1 MSNKPGL
8 KKKSVAKKTL
18 QQEALLLHAKNKGKI
33 EVVSKLSVKNKRDL
47 SLVYTPGVGAVSMA
61 IAHDKKK
68 RDVYTIR
75 KNTVAVISDG
85 SAVLGLGNI
94 GPDAAMPVMEGKAVL
109 FKNLANI
116 DAFPIVLASQNPDDI
131 IATVTNLA
139 PTFGGIN
146 LEDIAAPQCFV
157 IEKAL
162 QKALFI
168 PVMHDDQHGTAM
180 VVLAGLY
187 NALTVVGKK
196 IGKVRI
202 VISGAGAAGQAI
214 AHLIHLAGAKDILL
228 ADSQGIISQKRK
240 ELTASKKDLLTFT
253 NLTHFQ
259 GSLKEALLGA
269 DVFIGVSQP
278 NLITREDVR
287 KMAPKAIVF
296 ALANPVPEITP
307 DEAKAGGAYVVA
319 TGRSD
324 YPNQINNAL
333 GFPGIFRGALDNN
346 VTAITDAMLVRAARN
361 LAGIV
366 KKPTA
371 NNIVPGVFD
380 KLVVGAVAKAIR
392 K

>member
-1 MSNKPGL
+1 MPNRTDS
-8 KKKSVAKKTL
+8 KKKNVTKSL
-18 QQEALLLHAKNKGKI
+18 QEEALALHAQKKGKI
-33 EVVSKLSVKNKRDL
+33 EVVSKLSVKNKKDL
-47 SLVYTPGVGAVSMA
+47 SLVYTPGVGVVSMA
-61 IAHDKKK
+61 IYKDKKK
-68 RDVYTIR
+68 RDLYTIR

-116 DAFPIVLASQNPDDI
+116 DAFPIVLATQDPDEI
-131 IATVTNLA
+131 IATVKNLA

-146 LEDIAAPQCFV
+146 LEDIAAPQCFA

-162 QKALFI
+162 QKILNI

-187 NALTVVGKK
+187 NALKVTGKK
-196 IGKVRI
+196 MSQVRI

-214 AHLIHLAGAKDILL
+214 AHLLYLAGAKHILV
-228 ADSQGIISQKRK
+228 ADSQGIISRKRK
-240 ELTASKKDLLTFT
+240 DLTVSKKALLVYT
-253 NLTHFQ
+253 NQEHFS
-259 GSLKEALLGA
+259 GSIKEAMVGA

-278 NLITREDVR
+278 GVIDASDVANMNT
-287 KMAPKAIVF
+287 KSMVF

-307 DEAKAGGAYVVA
+307 DEALAGGAYVVA

-346 VTAITDAMLVRAARN
+346 VTAITDAMLVKAAKN
-361 LAGIV
+361 LAGVV
-366 KKPTA
+366 KKPTRE
-371 NNIVPGVFD
+371 NIVPGVFD
-380 KLVVGAVAKAIR
+380 KHVVPAVAKAIR
-392 K
+392 S

>member
-1 MSNKPGL
+1 MS
-8 KKKSVAKKTL
+8 L
-18 QQEALLLHAKNKGKI
+18 QEEALLLHAKMRGKI
-33 EVVSKLSVKNKRDL
+33 EVVSKLSVKNRKDL

-61 IAHDKKK
+61 IARDKKK
-68 RDVYTIR
+68 RDTYTIR

-85 SAVLGLGNI
+85 SSVLGLGNI

-116 DAFPIVLASQNPDDI
+116 DAFPIVLASQDPADI
-131 IATVTNLA
+131 IATVINLA

-146 LEDIAAPQCFV
+146 LEDIAAPQCFA

-162 QKALFI
+162 QKVLDI

-180 VVLAGLY
+180 VVLAGFY
-187 NALTVVGKK
+187 NALTVAGKK
-196 IGKVRI
+196 IAKVRI
-202 VISGAGAAGQAI
+202 VISGAGAAGQAV
-214 AHLIHLAGAKDILL
+214 AHLIHLAGAKNILL
-228 ADSQGIISQKRK
+228 VDSQGVISRKRK
-240 ELTASKKDLLTFT
+240 DLTVSKKALLKFT
-253 NLTHFQ
+253 NLEHFE
-259 GSLKEALLGA
+259 GNLKEALVGA

-278 NLITREDVR
+278 GLIDRHDVR

-307 DEAKAGGAYVVA
+307 DEAKAGGAYVIA

-346 VTAITDAMLVRAARN
+346 VTAITDAMLVRAAKN
-361 LAGIV
+361 LAGV
-366 KKPTA
+366 VQKPATS
-371 NNIVPGVFD
+371 NIVPGVFD
-380 KLVVGAVAKAIR
+380 KLVVPAVAKAIR

>member
-1 MSNKPGL
+1 MPNKFAL
-8 KKKSVAKKTL
+8 KKKSAGMSL
-18 QQEALLLHAKNKGKI
+18 QEEALLLHAKMQGKI
-33 EVVSKLSVKNKRDL
+33 EVVSKLSVKNKKDL
-47 SLVYTPGVGAVSMA
+47 SLVYTPGVGAVSLS
-61 IAHDKKK
+61 IAKDKKK
-68 RDVYTIR
+68 RDLYTIR

-116 DAFPIVLASQNPDDI
+116 DAFPIVLASQDPADI
-131 IATVTNLA
+131 IATVKNLA

-146 LEDIAAPQCFV
+146 LEDIAAPQCFA

-162 QKALFI
+162 QKVLDI

-187 NALTVVGKK
+187 NALTVAGKK
-196 IGKVRI
+196 IDKVRI
-202 VISGAGAAGQAI
+202 VISGAGAAGQAV
-214 AHLIHLAGAKDILL
+214 AHLIYLAGAKNILL
-228 ADSQGIISQKRK
+228 VDSQGVISRKRK
-240 ELTASKKDLLTFT
+240 DLTVSKKALLKFT
-253 NLTHFQ
+253 NLNDFQ
-259 GSLKEALLGA
+259 GSLKEALIGA

-346 VTAITDAMLVRAARN
+346 VTAITDAMLVRAAKN
-361 LAGIV
+361 LSAIV

>member
-1 MSNKPGL
+1 MTNKLSL
-8 KKKSVAKKTL
+8 KKKNPKSL
-18 QQEALLLHAKNKGKI
+18 QEEALLLHAEKRGKI
-33 EVVSKLSVKNKRDL
+33 EVISKLSVKNKRDL
-47 SLVYTPGVGAVSMA
+47 SLVYTPGVGAVSLA
-61 IAHDKKK
+61 IAKDKKK
-68 RDVYTIR
+68 RDLYTIR

-116 DAFPIVLASQNPDDI
+116 DAFPIVLASQDPDEI
-131 IATVTNLA
+131 IATVKNLA

-146 LEDIAAPQCFV
+146 LEDIAAPQCFA

-162 QKALFI
+162 QKALTI

-187 NALTVVGKK
+187 NALKVTGKNLA
-196 IGKVRI
+196 KVRI
-202 VISGAGAAGQAI
+202 VMSGAGAAGQAI
-214 AHLIHLAGAKDILL
+214 AHLLFLAGARNILL
-228 ADSQGIISQKRK
+228 ADSQGVIGHARK
-240 ELTASKKDLLTFT
+240 DLTVSKKALLKFT
-253 NLTHFQ
+253 NLSHFK
-259 GSLKEALLGA
+259 GSLREALVGA

-278 NLITREDVR
+278 GLITSEDVR

-307 DEAKAGGAYVVA
+307 DQALAGGALVVA

-346 VTAITDAMLVRAARN
+346 VTEITDVMLVRAAKN
-361 LAGIV
+361 LAGVV

-371 NNIVPGVFD
+371 SNIVPGVFD
-380 KLVVGAVAKAIR
+380 KAVVPAVAKAIR

>member
-1 MSNKPGL
+1 MPKQSPTKKNARMS
-8 KKKSVAKKTL
+8 L
-18 QQEALLLHAKNKGKI
+18 QEEALLLHAQKQGKI
-33 EVVSKLSVKNKRDL
+33 EVVSKLSVKNKKDL

-61 IAHDKKK
+61 IAKDKRK
-68 RDVYTIR
+68 RDLYTIR

-85 SAVLGLGNI
+85 SSVLGLGNI

-116 DAFPIVLASQNPDDI
+116 DAFPIVLASQDPLDI

-146 LEDIAAPQCFV
+146 LEDIAAPQCFA

-162 QKALFI
+162 QRVLDI

-187 NALTVVGKK
+187 NALKVAGKK
-196 IGKVRI
+196 IDKVRI

-214 AHLIHLAGAKDILL
+214 AHLLHLAGARHILL
-228 ADSQGIISQKRK
+228 VDSQGVISRKRK
-240 ELTASKKDLLTFT
+240 DLTASKKDLLKFT
-253 NLTHFQ
+253 NLEHFT
-259 GSLKEALLGA
+259 GSLKEALVGA
-269 DVFIGVSQP
+269 DIFVGVSQP
-278 NLITREDVR
+278 NLIDRHDVQ

-346 VTAITDAMLVRAARN
+346 VTAITDAMLVRAAKN
-361 LAGIV
+361 LASV
-366 KKPTA
+366 VSKPTA
-371 NNIVPGVFD
+371 HNIVPGVFD
-380 KLVVGAVAKAIR
+380 KLVVPAVAKAIR

>member
-1 MSNKPGL
+1 MTNKPSP
-8 KKKSVAKKTL
+8 KKKNPKSL
-18 QQEALLLHAKNKGKI
+18 QEEALLLHAEKRGKI
-33 EVVSKLSVKNKRDL
+33 EVISKLSVKNKRDL
-47 SLVYTPGVGAVSMA
+47 SLVYTPGVGAVSLA
-61 IAHDKKK
+61 IAKDKKK
-68 RDVYTIR
+68 RDLYTIR

-116 DAFPIVLASQNPDDI
+116 DAFPIVLASQDPDEI
-131 IATVTNLA
+131 IATVKNLA

-146 LEDIAAPQCFV
+146 LEDIAAPQCFA

-162 QKALFI
+162 QKALTI

-187 NALTVVGKK
+187 NALKVTGKNLA
-196 IGKVRI
+196 KVRI
-202 VISGAGAAGQAI
+202 VMSGAGAAGQAI
-214 AHLIHLAGAKDILL
+214 AQLLFLAGAKNILL
-228 ADSQGIISQKRK
+228 ADSQGVISHNRK
-240 ELTASKKDLLTFT
+240 DLTVSKKALLKFT
-253 NLTHFQ
+253 NLSHFR
-259 GSLKEALLGA
+259 GSLREALVGA

-278 NLITREDVR
+278 GLITSEDVR

-307 DEAKAGGAYVVA
+307 DQALAGGALVVA

-346 VTAITDAMLVRAARN
+346 VTEITDVMLVRAAKN
-361 LAGIV
+361 LAAVV
-366 KKPTA
+366 KKATA
-371 NNIVPGVFD
+371 GNIVPGVFD
-380 KLVVGAVAKAIR
+380 KAVVPAVARAIR